1 VGGRLPIRVAGVVY
15 GARGDAVFGLI
26 NDLWL
31 AAAYGPDG
39 SGLLLT
45 DRQEDA
51 CSWVTVERAAASARL
66 ASNFFKNPAVVR
78 AIEEPTYRHGRKVA
92 A

>member
-1 VGGRLPIRVAGVVY
+1 VTRYSV
-15 GARGDAVFGLI
+15 LI

-31 AAAYGPDG
+31 AATYGPDG

-51 CSWVTVERAAASARL
+51 CSWVTMERAAASARL
-66 ASNFFKNPAVVR
+66 ASDFFKVSATVKAVK
-78 AIEEPTYRHGRKVA
+78 EPDYSRCWGA
-92 A
+92 AA

>member
-1 VGGRLPIRVAGVVY
+1 VTRYSV
-15 GARGDAVFGLI
+15 LI

-78 AIEEPTYRHGRKVA
+78 AIEEPAYRQGRKVA

>member
-1 VGGRLPIRVAGVVY
+1 MTRYSV
-15 GARGDAVFGLI
+15 LI

-45 DRQEDA
+45 ERQEDA
-51 CSWVTVERAAASARL
+51 CSWVTVERAAASARI
-66 ASNFFKNPAVVR
+66 ASEFFKIPATVRVV
-78 AIEEPTYRHGRKVA
+78 EEPVYRQSRKVVA
-92 A
+92 